1 MSKRHFISQP
11 VQHLTLA
18 SFDAELSLLQRYGFL
33 SRNQTTNILKRA
45 AAHPWPC
52 IASVEQRD
60 KKGATYVQI
69 GAHHYRINNRAEVFA
84 G

>member
-1 MSKRHFISQP
+1 
-11 VQHLTLA
+11 
-18 SFDAELSLLQRYGFL
+18 L
-33 SRNQTTNILKRA
+33 SRNQTINILKRA

-69 GAHHYRINNRAEVFA
+69 GAHHYRVNNRAQIFTN
-84 G
+84 